1 MDLYVVRHGQT
12 WANIESRYLGAFDPG
27 LTDLGRQQAQALAEQ
42 LPAHVQALITSPLLR
57 ARQTADYLNQQH
69 RLPICVMDAFRERH
83 IGVFEGLTQA
93 EAKARHPGL
102 WAQNITRQW
111 DIGPDGGESIKDVF
125 LRVQQGLQFLLDAY
139 HGKVIVLVA
148 HGFVAKTIR
157 ALARGDY
164 SDFYDWQLGNGEVLA
179 LENLQLRGQIH
190 ELKPVLQ
197 I

>member
-1 MDLYVVRHGQT
+1 MDLYIVRHGQT
-12 WANIESRYLGAFDPG
+12 WANIESRYLGALDPG

-69 RLPICVMDAFRERH
+69 RLPICTMDAFRERH
-83 IGVFEGLTQA
+83 VGVFEGLTQA
-93 EAKARHPGL
+93 EAKARHSGL

-139 HGKVIVLVA
+139 HGKVVVLVA

-157 ALARGDY
+157 ALARGDC
-164 SDFYDWQLGNGEVLA
+164 SDFYNWQLGNGEVLA